1 MSKIIGHKD
10 TSKPSMNL
18 KKRVESYILE
28 YELLDFDKVI
38 IVGVSGGT
46 DSVVLLHVLL
56 SLGYNCAVAHCNFK
70 LRMEASESDSLFVRK
85 LAISLNIP
93 HYSIDFETVEYAKS
107 HGISIEMA
115 ARDLRYEWFSDLYA
129 QLDAQAIAVAHHA
142 DDSIET
148 MLMNLVRGT
157 GLKGLTGIH
166 PKNGKVV
173 RPLLCC
179 TRKEIE
185 QYRIEN
191 QLQHVEDASNAT
203 LDYTRN
209 KFRNQVI
216 PLLEEINP
224 SVRQTLYQTLSRF
237 DGILSVYDRAI
248 NDTISQVTST
258 EGELIKINIEQL
270 QQSAHVTTVLYEMLH
285 PYGFSNDTIEKISLQ
300 LESESGKS
308 FFSDT
313 HRLIKDRDCFILQPL
328 QSRDELVYEIY
339 ENQIEISTPI
349 SLKINKLTKTGDF
362 SLSKENSCALL
373 DYSKL
378 KFPLILRK
386 WQEGDTF
393 YPLGMNKRKKVSDFF
408 IDNKFSLIQ
417 KEQTWLLLSADEI
430 VWVVGCR
437 IDNRYRITENTQE
450 VFEIKLAV

>member
-28 YELLDFDKVI
+28 HELLDYDKVI

-46 DSVVLLHVLL
+46 DSVVLLHLLL
-56 SLGYNCAVAHCNFK
+56 SLGYKCAVAHCNFK
-70 LRMEASESDSLFVRK
+70 LRMEASDNDSLFVRN

-107 HGISIEMA
+107 HSISIEMA
-115 ARDLRYEWFSDLYA
+115 ARDLRYEWFSDLYV

-148 MLMNLVRGT
+148 LLMNLVRGT

-185 QYRIEN
+185 QYRFEN
-191 QLQHVEDASNAT
+191 QLQHVEDVSNAT

-237 DGILSVYDRAI
+237 DGILSIYDRAI
-248 NDTISQVTST
+248 NDTISQVKST

-313 HRLIKDRDCFILQPL
+313 HRLIKDRDCFILQPI
-328 QSRDELVYEIY
+328 QSRDELVYEIG

-362 SLSKENSCALL
+362 SLSRESSCIHL

-393 YPLGMNKRKKVSDFF
+393 YPLGMNQRKKVSDFF

-437 IDNRYRITENTQE
+437 IDNRYKITENTQE